1 MKHQTLGMH
10 HNTIY
15 VVIVRVQQDKVQ
27 IIHIFHITLLP
38 KKPKIK
44 IITVVTRPFVTNAAI
59 DFEQNKKA
67 MYYGSPHKQAI
78 ITQIPF
84 H

>member
-1 MKHQTLGMH
+1 
-10 HNTIY
+10 
-15 VVIVRVQQDKVQ
+15 
-27 IIHIFHITLLP
+27 LLP